1 MYDYIVLD
9 VEATKIPEFK
19 PWHDNAYLCSVCI
32 ETPDKTSKVW
42 FFNPL
47 LGDELTHLKEIQEL
61 VSNARTLVGHNIKYD
76 LLWFQQYNIDFS
88 ACKLYDTMVGE
99 YLLYGQKPVGFALNA
114 VAKRRGFGEKIDEM
128 AVWWDNGFQTDEIP
142 VDLHRA
148 YVMQD
153 VNLTHQ
159 IYLSQRQDLIK
170 HKLDRVADLTF
181 KMTKVLTEVEFV
193 GSPFDIKRANEFC
206 DKSEQLASE
215 LEEYMQEVAEVKFEP
230 ASSLQLGAVLFG
242 GEWQVDGR
250 EEYEV
255 TLKNGIVKKKSRK
268 CKVPVKYPGLG
279 FVCPERDVSKKT
291 GKPSTSDQVVQALP
305 AKTKKQR
312 EFITALRSVRK
323 LHKTVSTIRGKDGD
337 KGWLSVL
344 SSDSRLHGDFNQTV
358 TVTGRLS
365 SSNPN
370 MQNLPRSKG
379 TDFPLKKIFFPHD
392 GKIIINIDLKQ
403 IEWRVAAE
411 LSRDSVMIDELNKK
425 VDIHTEN
432 AKAIFGANPEKM
444 SKEEFSVVR
453 TASKTVS
460 FRLLDCKGTSCGN
473 TCRIIM

>member
-1 MYDYIVLD
+1 MYEYIVLD
-9 VEATKIPEFK
+9 IEATKIPEFK
-19 PWHDNAYLCSVCI
+19 PWHDNSYLCSVCI
-32 ETPDKTSKVW
+32 ETPDKNSRVW

-47 LGDELTHLKEIQEL
+47 LGDEMSHLNEIQEL

-76 LLWFQQYNIDFS
+76 LLWFQQYHIDFS
-88 ACKLYDTMVGE
+88 KCNLYDTMVGE
-99 YLLYGQKPVGFALNA
+99 YLLHGQKPAGFSLNA
-114 VAKRRGFGEKIDEM
+114 VAKRRKLGEKVDEM

-142 VDLHRA
+142 VDLHRT

-159 IYLSQRQDLIK
+159 IYLSQREDLIK
-170 HKLDRVADLTF
+170 YGLDKVADLTF

-193 GSPFDIKRANEFC
+193 GSPFDIGRANDFC
-206 DKSEQLASE
+206 KRSEQIASE
-215 LEEYMQEVAEVKFEP
+215 LEARMQELAEIQFEP
-230 ASSLQLGAVLFG
+230 ASSLQLAAILYG
-242 GEWQVDGR
+242 GEWQVDGQ

-255 TLKNGIVKKKSRK
+255 TLKSGIVKTKTRK

-279 FVCPERDVSKKT
+279 FVCPERDLSKKT
-291 GKPSTSDQVVQALP
+291 GKPSTSDQTIQTLV

-323 LHKTVSTIRGKDGD
+323 LHKTVSTIRGKSGD

-379 TDFPLKKIFFPHD
+379 TDFPLKKIFLPSD

-411 LSRDSVMIDELNKK
+411 LSRDEVMIKELNNK

-432 AKAIFGANPEKM
+432 AKAIFGADPDKM
-444 SKEEFSVVR
+444 SPEEFSVIR

-460 FRLLDCKGTSCGN
+460 FRLLNYMGLHTV
-473 TCRIIM
+473 TYVE

>member
-9 VEATKIPEFK
+9 IEATKIPEFK

-32 ETPDKTSKVW
+32 ETPDKISKVW

-76 LLWFQQYNIDFS
+76 LLWFQQYGIDFS
-88 ACKLYDTMVGE
+88 TCYLYDTMVGE
-99 YLLYGQKPVGFALNA
+99 YLLHGQKSVGYSLND
-114 VAKRRGFGEKIDEM
+114 VARRRKLGEKVDEM

-142 VDLHRA
+142 IDLHKT

-159 IYLSQRQDLIK
+159 IYLLQKEELVK
-170 HKLDRVADLTF
+170 YGLDKVADLTF
-181 KMTKVLTEVEFV
+181 KMTKVLTEVEFT
-193 GSPFDIKRANEFC
+193 GAPFDAKRAEDFC
-206 DKSEQLASE
+206 DKAEELVAEHESKMKELAEVDFEPSSAQQLA
-215 LEEYMQEVAEVKFEP
+215 
-230 ASSLQLGAVLFG
+230 AVMFG
-242 GEWQVDGR
+242 GEWQIDGV

-255 TLKNGIVKKKSRK
+255 TLKSGIVKKKTRK
-268 CKVPVKYPGLG
+268 CKVPIKYPGLG
-279 FVCPERDVSKKT
+279 FVCDERDLSKKT
-291 GKPSTSDQVVQALP
+291 GKPSTSSQVVDALP

-312 EFITALRSVRK
+312 EFLNAVKSVRK
-323 LHKTVSTIRGKDGD
+323 LHKAVSSIRGKKGDAGWMAELADDGRIH
-337 KGWLSVL
+337 SN
-344 SSDSRLHGDFNQTV
+344 FNQTV

-365 SSNPN
+365 SSSPN
-370 MQNLPRSKG
+370 AQNLPRSKG
-379 TDFPLKKIFFPHD
+379 TDFPLKKIFSPSGD
-392 GKIIINIDLKQ
+392 KVILNIDLKQ
-403 IEWRVAAE
+403 IEWRVGAE
-411 LSRDSVMIDELNKK
+411 LSRDAVMLDELNRG

-432 AKAIFGANPEKM
+432 AKAIFGADPEKM

-460 FRLLDCKGTSCGN
+460 FRLLKYMGLHTV
-473 TCRIIM
+473 TYVE

>member
-9 VEATKIPEFK
+9 IEATKIPEFK

-99 YLLYGQKPVGFALNA
+99 YLLYGQKPVGFSLNA
-114 VAKRRGFGEKIDEM
+114 VAKRRGFGEKVDEM

-142 VDLHRA
+142 VDLHKA

-193 GSPFDIKRANEFC
+193 GSPFNKERANSFC
-206 DKSEQLASE
+206 SSAESKVLLLEQKMKEIAG
-215 LEEYMQEVAEVKFEP
+215 VDFEP
-230 ASSLQLGAVLFG
+230 SSAVQLSAVMFG

-255 TLKNGIVKKKSRK
+255 TLKSGIVKKKSRK
-268 CKVPVKYPGLG
+268 CKVPVKFDGLG
-279 FVCPERDVSKKT
+279 FVCNERDVSKKT
-291 GKPSTSDQVVQALP
+291 GKPSTSSQIIDSLP
-305 AKTKKQR
+305 AKTKKQK
-312 EFITALRSVRK
+312 EFLDTVKSIRK
-323 LHKTVSTIRGKDGD
+323 LHKAVSSIQGKNKD
-337 KGWLSVL
+337 KGWLSNL
-344 SSDSRLHGDFNQTV
+344 TSDNRLHGDFNQTV

-370 MQNLPRSKG
+370 LGLLCLEVVK
-379 TDFPLKKIFFPHD
+379 LC
-392 GKIIINIDLKQ
+392 
-403 IEWRVAAE
+403 
-411 LSRDSVMIDELNKK
+411 
-425 VDIHTEN
+425 
-432 AKAIFGANPEKM
+432 
-444 SKEEFSVVR
+444 EFMGHP
-453 TASKTVS
+453 TH
-460 FRLLDCKGTSCGN
+460 
-473 TCRIIM
+473 